1 MVHTV
6 TRLFRSSWPALAA
19 ILLLLAPIASA
30 AQEKAVLQGV
40 VADQIS
46 GNVIDAA
53 RITLVGR
60 GQSARTE
67 SDGIF
72 VLPEVEP
79 GVVTIRTEAAG
90 YPPVVEEIEVGP
102 GLTIMQITM
111 LSMAAI
117 LDGFV
122 VTGTRSSEHGSVA
135 SGDSRTAADLLLTQ
149 MPGVSTKKGM
159 VGKNDS
165 QILLR
170 GVNSIYL
177 SSEPMLFIDGIRI
190 AGGIGQAMDALS
202 HIPATDVKEIR
213 VMRGVSAS
221 FIEGSA
227 NGVIYVQ
234 TRSGLDPKR

>member
-6 TRLFRSSWPALAA
+6 TRLVRVLWPALAA
-19 ILLLLAPIASA
+19 FLFVPLPSL

-40 VADQIS
+40 VADQIN

-53 RITLVGR
+53 RITLVGS
-60 GQSARTE
+60 GLSARTE

-72 VLPEVEP
+72 VLPEVRP

-90 YPPVVEEIEVGP
+90 YPPVVEEIELEP
-102 GLTIMQITM
+102 GVTIMQITM
-111 LSMAAI
+111 LSTAAI

-122 VTGTRSSEHGSVA
+122 VTGTRSSDRGSVP
-135 SGDSRTAADLLLTQ
+135 SGDPRSAADLLLTQ
-149 MPGVSTKKGM
+149 MPGVSTKKGI

-177 SSEPMLFIDGIRI
+177 SSEPMLFIDGIRVT
-190 AGGIGQAMDALS
+190 GGIGQAMDVLS

-213 VMRGVSAS
+213 VLRGVSAG

-227 NGVIYVQ
+227 NGVIQVH